1 MLILVN
7 HLTRMTAPNIC
18 VAGIEVVKKGDK
30 YVSTGRHIRP
40 VCRPNLNV
48 SHLRLFQLG
57 RLVDLG
63 AVVEAGSTPEIEDV
77 RFRVRST
84 AVASSIRPE
93 AFLETM
99 SKVAKPTLSEIF
111 GDELEQRGKTGC
123 LPEGRGLCSLGVL
136 TARRTQLSIEP
147 SDKGDKLFALFSDNF
162 GPRRLRVTDA
172 RFCRPPDWQLDADV
186 VQSVNQ
192 ALSSVEAHIAVGV
205 GRPFAGNPESEKVHW
220 LQANNIFPTSTPLWE
235 GTLANLWQR

>member
-30 YVSTGRHIRP
+30 YASTGRHIRP

-48 SHLRLFQLG
+48 DHAGIFQLG
-57 RLVDLG
+57 CLVDLG
-63 AVVEAGSTPEIEDV
+63 EVIEAGAAPEIEDV
-77 RFRVRST
+77 RFRVQST
-84 AVASSIRPE
+84 SIVSSIRPE
-93 AFLETM
+93 AFIETM
-99 SKVAKPTLSEIF
+99 QRVSKPTLSEIF
-111 GDELEQRGKTGC
+111 GDELEERGRTGC
-123 LPEGRGLCSLGVL
+123 LPEGCGLCSLGVL
-136 TARRTQLSIEP
+136 TARRAQLSIEP

-205 GRPFAGNPESEKVHW
+205 GRPFASGADAAKVHW